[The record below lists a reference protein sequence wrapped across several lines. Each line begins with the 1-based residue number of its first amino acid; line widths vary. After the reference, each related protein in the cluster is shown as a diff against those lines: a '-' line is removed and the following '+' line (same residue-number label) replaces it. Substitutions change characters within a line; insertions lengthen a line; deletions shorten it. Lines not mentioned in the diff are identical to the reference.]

1 MKILITGGA
10 CFIGSH
16 VVDALADKHEVVV
29 LDSLEPQVHASKLT
43 ISIQMQHTYIF
54 GDMRD
59 EAVLRKA
66 LEDVEVIFHE
76 AAAVGVGQSMYVWRK
91 RRSNG

>member
-1 MKILITGGA
+1 MKILVTGGA
-10 CFIGSH
+10 GFIGSH

-29 LDSLEPQVHASKLT
+29 LDSLGASSPCKQTWL
-43 ISIQMQHTYIF
+43 SQSEQMQHTYIF

-66 LEDVEVIFHE
+66 LEGVEVIFHE
-76 AAAVGVGQSMYVWRK
+76 AAAVG
-91 RRSNG
+91 